1 MRQNGTTSDMVFS
14 IPYLISYISQY
25 FTLNPGDLVL
35 TGTPAGV
42 GSVQPGDVISAGL
55 GDLLTMK
62 FPVAQRKW
70 ELDIPLSFSA
80 SLSLLLCILGLRSNM
95 ILVLMRMV
103 LVGLLCVGIL
113 YVFTRWKYQDQTL
126 AIIKCMRVKITVQKL
141 CILIQM
147 LMHVGKR
154 TYVYTYT
161 YTYKLH
167 SVMCT
172 YAHIVMSFFKLSV
185 YLNSNI
191 IYQVSRGFLCIK
203 YCHCYF
209 YNIFKIITENT
220 SQQWTN
226 AYLHQH
232 YYYCHNYFMIVITII
247 TVILQ
252 LYIFDASRAFYVK
265 LNNNEGN

>member
-147 LMHVGKR
+147 LMHVGKG

-209 YNIFKIITENT
+209 YNIF
-220 SQQWTN
+220 
-226 AYLHQH
+226 
-232 YYYCHNYFMIVITII
+232 
-247 TVILQ
+247 
-252 LYIFDASRAFYVK
+252 
-265 LNNNEGN
+265 